1 VPRGGSEEYSDEDFS
16 GFELDDMSPDGSL
29 DEADLV
35 SRIKTIYQTTPP
47 VTRAFTS
54 LSALATLLGVAF
66 HSNQFPPYLDA
77 SYPLTFFRLN
87 LWRPLTA
94 FFNLGPLGLGYLLTI
109 QFLHT
114 YMSQLERLSCQSPAS
129 FWLLIT
135 FGMSTMTAAYFFLG
149 LPPRLLGHNLS
160 TYLVY
165 VWARTHEGMEV
176 SLMDLVTVKAEFL
189 PWFFMLQTFLLE
201 GELPVLDLLGIAFGH
216 LYFHLD
222 HTGKLKPPGWV
233 EGWYRESP
241 SRAAVLLREEYVR
254 RRGGAEGSGAN
265 AKRSIAKRANAKR
278 ANAKRTNAGRPREKR
293 QKLSGGSAAHVRRVL
308 GHTCVAH
315 VLYRPHSRC

>member
-1 VPRGGSEEYSDEDFS
+1 MGPT
-16 GFELDDMSPDGSL
+16 ELTGR
-29 DEADLV
+29 A
-35 SRIKTIYQTTPP
+35 Q
-47 VTRAFTS
+47 VTFLP
-54 LSALATLLGVAF
+54 LSMFIG
-66 HSNQFPPYLDA
+66 
-77 SYPLTFFRLN
+77 RLN
-87 LWRPLTA
+87 LHFISVCFALK
-94 FFNLGPLGLGYLLTI
+94 NCL
-109 QFLHT
+109 
-114 YMSQLERLSCQSPAS
+114 
-129 FWLLIT
+129 
-135 FGMSTMTAAYFFLG
+135 
-149 LPPRLLGHNLS
+149 
-160 TYLVY
+160 
-165 VWARTHEGMEV
+165 
-176 SLMDLVTVKAEFL
+176 
-189 PWFFMLQTFLLE
+189 
-201 GELPVLDLLGIAFGH
+201 VLDLLGIAFGH